1 MQRPSE
7 TQAAPATPSST
18 ATAVGAQ
25 PCRTASAR
33 SVMAAILIHT
43 AADGLAVGVAH
54 MSDSLRL
61 ALAIGMAMVLHKGP
75 VAFGLISFLQS
86 QGCHSQA
93 IWQVRMV
100 PGRECRL
107 YTAM

>member
-1 MQRPSE
+1 
-7 TQAAPATPSST
+7 
-18 ATAVGAQ
+18 
-25 PCRTASAR
+25 
-33 SVMAAILIHT
+33 MAAILIHT

-93 IWQVRMV
+93 IWQVRMA